1 MVSNELEFCLM
12 RAREEAHRAL
22 RSEQPEVAAAHQ
34 RMSVRYSA
42 RAFMLRAAEND
53 VVEAPRLME
62 RPKIHA

>member
-1 MVSNELEFCLM
+1 MVSNELEFCLR

-42 RAFMLRAAEND
+42 RAFMLRAGEND
-53 VVEAPRLME
+53 AGTAAHIQRAVLSA
-62 RPKIHA
+62 

>member
-1 MVSNELEFCLM
+1 MVSNELEFCLK

-53 VVEAPRLME
+53 VGTAAHIQRSALS
-62 RPKIHA
+62 A

>member
-1 MVSNELEFCLM
+1 MVSEELEYCMM

-22 RSEQPEVAAAHQ
+22 RSNRPEVAAIHQ

-53 VVEAPRLME
+53 VGPAQHVERSLIRA
-62 RPKIHA
+62 